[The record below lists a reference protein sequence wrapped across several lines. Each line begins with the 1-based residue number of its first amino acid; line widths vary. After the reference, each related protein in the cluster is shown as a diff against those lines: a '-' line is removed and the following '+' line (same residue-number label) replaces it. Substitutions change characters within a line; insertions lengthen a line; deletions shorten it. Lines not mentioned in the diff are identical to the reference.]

1 MLLTAQPSIL
11 NYAVSLAERAR
22 TLVERVPLSV
32 PQLLARIAIADIFWR
47 SGQTKLANWEQ
58 TVQLFQDEYHVPFLP
73 PEIAAT
79 IAATF
84 ELSCPVLLVLGLAT
98 RLGALPLLGMTAVIQ
113 IFVYPQNWPEHLT
126 WAALLVFLI
135 VRGGGDYSLDR
146 ILGAIL
152 KRYGKV

>member
-79 IAATF
+79 IGATF
-84 ELSCPVLLVLGLAT
+84 ELSCPALLVLGLAT